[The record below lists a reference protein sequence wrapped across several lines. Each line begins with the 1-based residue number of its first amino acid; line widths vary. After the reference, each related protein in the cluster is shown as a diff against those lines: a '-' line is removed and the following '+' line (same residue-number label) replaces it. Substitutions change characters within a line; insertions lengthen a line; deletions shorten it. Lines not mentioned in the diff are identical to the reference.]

1 MKTEAKKGKRSRPA
15 VGFAAAILLVC
26 SLSMTAFAAD
36 ESTSI
41 GKGESEQTASTSL
54 SYNVTPDYTVVIPR
68 AVKLSSKDIT
78 MQITATKINAE
89 PNYQVQVKVSG
100 GLTEGKVKLA
110 RTNDT
115 SYEIYAPL
123 KLGNSSID
131 SNTAVAAFK
140 EHDTTALPGTG
151 ILTFGAPADADGSA
165 DIKAGDYTG
174 TLTFQVAYTLVA
186 STGE

>member
-1 MKTEAKKGKRSRPA
+1 MRKETKKGKKSRPA
-15 VGFAAAILLVC
+15 SGFAAGILLVC

-36 ESTSI
+36 DSTNI
-41 GKGESEQTASTSL
+41 GKGQAEQTASTSL

-68 AVKLSSKDIT
+68 EVSLSSKDIT

-100 GLTEGKVKLA
+100 GLTEGKVKLV

-115 SYEIYAPL
+115 GYEIYAPL
-123 KLGNSSID
+123 KLGDNSID
-131 SNTAVAAFK
+131 SNTAVAAFM

-151 ILTFGAPADADGSA
+151 TLTFGAPADAGGST

-174 TLTFQVAYTLVA
+174 TVTFQVAYTLVA
-186 STGE
+186 STGK